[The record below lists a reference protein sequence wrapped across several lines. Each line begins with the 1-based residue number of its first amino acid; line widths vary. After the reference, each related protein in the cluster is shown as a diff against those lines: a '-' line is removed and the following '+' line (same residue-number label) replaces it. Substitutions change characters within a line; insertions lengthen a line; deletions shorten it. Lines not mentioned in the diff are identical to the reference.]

1 MKEIGFAGKN
11 LSDHNLPMGRKQSK
25 KHPAH
30 TPQSPVPLRRS
41 LRLVISV
48 LLILHLV
55 VVIATPMGIVIPASQ
70 LAREIIRYAAP
81 YLQLGNVSHGYA
93 FFAPDPG
100 PGHIIDYELFF
111 QDGHT
116 ERGTIPDL
124 EEYWPRL
131 RYHRHFMLTEQL
143 ASLHEEEPLRP
154 ADSRYD
160 QAWKQMHDRWMLQN
174 RDFERRA
181 SSYGHHLLN
190 TTGASQVEM
199 HLIRH
204 HPANREDILRGGS
217 LQDPELYETGRVI
230 TVTAGERP

>member
-1 MKEIGFAGKN
+1 MGKKQSGKN
-11 LSDHNLPMGRKQSK
+11 
-25 KHPAH
+25 PASA
-30 TPQSPVPLRRS
+30 PQSPVPLRRS

-48 LLILHLV
+48 VLILHLV

-70 LAREIIRYAAP
+70 LAREIIQYAGP
-81 YLQLGNVSHGYA
+81 YLQAGNVSHGYA

-100 PGHIIDYELFF
+100 PGHIIDYELSFP
-111 QDGHT
+111 DGHT
-116 ERGTIPDL
+116 EQGTIPDL
-124 EEYWPRL
+124 QEHWPRL

-143 ASLHEEEPLRP
+143 ASLHEDEPLRP

-160 QAWKQMHDRWMLQN
+160 QEWKQMHDRWTLQN

-181 SSYGHHLLN
+181 TSYGHHLLN

-204 HPANREDILRGGS
+204 HQASREDILGGGS
-217 LQDPELYETGRVI
+217 LQDPKLYETGRVI